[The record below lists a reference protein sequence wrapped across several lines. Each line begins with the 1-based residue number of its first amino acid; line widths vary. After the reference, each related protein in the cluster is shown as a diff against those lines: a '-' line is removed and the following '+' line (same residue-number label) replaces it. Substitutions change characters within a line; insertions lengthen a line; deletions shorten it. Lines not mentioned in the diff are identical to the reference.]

1 MTRATALVLVLQLLA
16 GWPAWRWWLSRVR
29 DGSDEPWGVVAL
41 AALVLLCAREARHP
55 VSRVH
60 LGLLAGANLALALA
74 HPLLPPLVH
83 AALCVLCAT
92 TLLARASTG
101 SAFHL
106 PTWLLALLSLPVLAS
121 VQFYLGYPLRLVSAV
136 LAVPLLQLQ
145 GLPALREGLDLR
157 LGSALV
163 QVDAP
168 CSGARMLW
176 VGLFLAVVL
185 AHTLRLGAARTLLT
199 CALASVAVVLGNA
212 LRVSA
217 LALVETG
224 RVTGPDWLHTG
235 VGAGTFVLVALAI
248 LAAAAWLRGADSP
261 REVTG

>member
-1 MTRATALVLVLQLLA
+1 MTRDTAFVLVLQLLA
-16 GWPAWRWWLSRVR
+16 AWPAWRWWMARVR

-41 AALVLLCAREARHP
+41 AALVLLCARDARHP
-55 VSRVH
+55 VSRWH
-60 LGLLAGANLALALA
+60 LGVLAAANVALALA

-101 SAFHL
+101 GAFHL
-106 PTWLLALLSLPVLAS
+106 STWLLALLSLPVLAS

-136 LAVPLLQLQ
+136 LAAPLLQLQ
-145 GLPALREGLDLR
+145 GLPAAREGVDLR
-157 LGSALV
+157 LGSAVV

-185 AHTLRLGAARTLLT
+185 AHTLRLDTKRTLLA
-199 CALASVAVVLGNA
+199 CVLAGVAVLLGNA

-224 RVTGPDWLHTG
+224 RVTGPAWLHEG

-248 LAAAAWLRGADSP
+248 LAAAAWLRGGTAP
-261 REVTG
+261 REVAG

>member
-1 MTRATALVLVLQLLA
+1 MTRATVLVLALQVLA
-16 GWPAWRWWLSRVR
+16 GWPAWRWWLARVR

-41 AALVLLCAREARHP
+41 AALLLLGLRDARHP
-55 VSRVH
+55 PSRVH
-60 LGLLAGANLALALA
+60 LGALAAANLALAAA
-74 HPLLPPLVH
+74 HPLLPPMVH
-83 AALCVLCAT
+83 AALAVLCVT
-92 TLLARASTG
+92 SLLARASTG
-101 SAFHL
+101 SALHI

-121 VQFYLGYPLRLVSAV
+121 VQFYLGYPLRVASAV
-136 LAVPLLQLQ
+136 LAVPLLRLH
-145 GLPALREGLDLR
+145 GLPVLREGVDLR
-157 LGSALV
+157 LASTVV

-185 AHTLRLGAARTLLT
+185 AHSLRLGAARTLLT
-199 CALASVAVVLGNA
+199 CALAGLAVVLGNA

-224 RVTGPDWLHTG
+224 RVPGPDWLHEG

-248 LAAAAWLRGADSP
+248 LSAATWLRAGDSP
-261 REVTG
+261 REGVG

>member
-1 MTRATALVLVLQLLA
+1 MTRSTALVLLFQLLA
-16 GWPAWRWWLSRVR
+16 AWPAWRWWVARVR

-41 AALVLLCAREARHP
+41 AALVLLCVRDARHP

-60 LGLLAGANLALALA
+60 LGLLAAANVALAVA

-121 VQFYLGYPLRLVSAV
+121 VQFYLGYPLRLVSGA

-145 GLPALREGLDLR
+145 GLPAVREGVDLR
-157 LGSALV
+157 LGSAVV

-185 AHTLRLGAARTLLT
+185 AHTLRLDTKRTLLT
-199 CALASVAVVLGNA
+199 CMLAALAVVLGNG

-224 RVTGPDWLHTG
+224 RVTGPAWLHEG
-235 VGAGTFVLVALAI
+235 VGAGTFVLVAFTI
-248 LAAAAWLRGADSP
+248 LAAASWVRGAGSP
-261 REVTG
+261 REAVG